1 LISSST
7 ILKSAR
13 RTIDLEAT
21 SLKQMGER
29 LGEEFSST
37 VECVFNCKGRLV
49 ITGIGKSAIVAQKIV
64 ATLNSTGTPSI
75 FMHAADAIHGDLG
88 LIQEPDIVMCIS
100 KSGNTEEIKV
110 LIPLIKGDGTPLIG
124 MTGNPD
130 SRLAREADFV
140 LDTRV
145 DKEAC
150 PNNLAPTAST
160 TAQMVMGD
168 ALAIALLEL
177 RGFDRSDFARF
188 HPGGSLGK
196 QLYLRSRDIAAN
208 NQRPEVQPDTPV
220 KEVILEISRNMLGAA
235 AVTEEGRLLGIVTDG
250 DIRRMLNS
258 YGDISGVCARDIMN
272 TSPKTVEGNEL
283 AVRSLEVIQE
293 HNISQL
299 IVLEKGKYSGMIHF
313 HNLMQEGII

>member
-1 LISSST
+1 
-7 ILKSAR
+7 
-13 RTIDLEAT
+13 
-21 SLKQMGER
+21 MGER
-29 LGEEFSST
+29 LGEEFSRT

-49 ITGIGKSAIVAQKIV
+49 ITGIGKSAIIAQKIV

-110 LIPLIKGDGTPLIG
+110 LIPLIKSDGTPLIG

-130 SRLAREADFV
+130 SRLGKEADYV

-196 QLYLRSRDIAAN
+196 QLYLRSRDIAAA
-208 NQRPEVQPDTPV
+208 NQRPEVHPDTPV

-235 AVTEEGRLLGIVTDG
+235 AVTEEGRLLGIITDG

-258 YGDISGVCARDIMN
+258 YGNISEVCARDIMN
-272 TSPKTVEGNEL
+272 SAPKTVEGSEL

-299 IVLEKGKYSGMIHF
+299 IVLENGKYSGMIHF

>member
-1 LISSST
+1 
-7 ILKSAR
+7 
-13 RTIDLEAT
+13 
-21 SLKQMGER
+21 MGER
-29 LGEEFSST
+29 LGEEFSGT

-196 QLYLRSRDIAAN
+196 QLYLRSRDIAGR
-208 NQRPEVQPDTPV
+208 NQRPEVHPDTPV

-235 AVTEEGRLLGIVTDG
+235 AVTHEGQLLGIVTDG

-258 YGDISGVCARDIMN
+258 YGDISGVLAKDIMN
-272 TSPKTVEGNEL
+272 TNPKTVEGNEL

-299 IVLEKGKYSGMIHF
+299 IVLENGKYSGMIHF

>member
-1 LISSST
+1 MS
-7 ILKSAR
+7 
-13 RTIDLEAT
+13 
-21 SLKQMGER
+21 ER
-29 LGEEFSST
+29 LDEDFARA
-37 VECVFNCKGRLV
+37 VECVFECKGRLV
-49 ITGIGKSAIVAQKIV
+49 ITGIGKSAIIAQKIV

-110 LIPLIKGDGTPLIG
+110 LIPLIKGDGTTLIG
-124 MTGNPD
+124 MTGN
-130 SRLAREADFV
+130 RESSLGKQADFV
-140 LDTRV
+140 LDTGV

-168 ALAIALLEL
+168 AMAVALLEM
-177 RGFDRSDFARF
+177 RGFERKDFARF

-196 QLYLRSRDIAAN
+196 QLYLRSSDISSRN
-208 NQRPEVQPDTPV
+208 MKPEVGPDTPV
-220 KEVILEISRNMLGAA
+220 KEAFVVISKHMLGAT
-235 AVTEEGRLLGIVTDG
+235 AVIENGKVVGIITDG

-258 YGDISGVCARDIMN
+258 HSDLSGLRARDIMRPN
-272 TSPKTVEGNEL
+272 PKTVEGSEL
-283 AVRSLEVIQE
+283 AVRSLELIQE

-299 IVLEKGKYSGMIHF
+299 IVLEGGKYAGMIHF